1 MLKQWEKRVIAF
13 EIVYSLLMK
22 EQLLFNEDEYQNV
35 DKDVIKLIN
44 YVINNFNDIK
54 NKIIFHLNEN
64 WSWERLL
71 VIDKSILITAY
82 AEFNVFK
89 IDKKIV
95 IDQAIITAK
104 KYSDEKSYKFINFIL
119 DKLI

>member
-22 EQLLFNEDEYQNV
+22 EQLFFNEDEYQNV
-35 DKDVIKLIN
+35 NKDVIKLVN
-44 YVINNFNDIK
+44 YIINNFNNIK
-54 NKIIFHLNEN
+54 SKIISNLNEN
-64 WSWERLL
+64 WSWDRLL
-71 VIDKSILITAY
+71 TIDKSIIIVAY

-89 IDKKIV
+89 TDKKIV
-95 IDQAIITAK
+95 IDQAIITSK